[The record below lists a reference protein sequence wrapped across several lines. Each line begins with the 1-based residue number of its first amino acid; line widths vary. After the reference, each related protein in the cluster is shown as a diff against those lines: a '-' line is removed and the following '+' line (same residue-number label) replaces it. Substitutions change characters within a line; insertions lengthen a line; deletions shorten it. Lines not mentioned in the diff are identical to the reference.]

1 MPCLHWTEWRSGRLR
16 FLERQLFPRHFV
28 DHQLASV
35 ADASARNHC
44 SEFSIFR
51 VLALGCARSRQ
62 FSGIFTISRKFGP
75 VISKVKCIN
84 LALQGGSAH
93 GAFTWGVLD
102 RLIEEPRIEVEG
114 VSATSAGAMNATV
127 MAHGLTTGG
136 RKGAREALEEFWL
149 GVARVSAP
157 LGVLQLFEIVSRF
170 LSPYQVNPFNYSPLR
185 RLVRDVVDFERLR
198 QGSAMKLFVSAT
210 NVRTGK
216 IRVFTDKEITADCV
230 LASACLPFL
239 YQAIEVDG
247 EHYWDGGY
255 MGNPALFPLIYS
267 CASRDVLIVHVNP
280 IERPNK
286 PTSANEIMNRVN
298 EISFNSSLMREMRA
312 VAFVTKLIDD
322 GKLSPGDAKRVLIHA
337 VCADD
342 VMRGLGAASKLNADG
357 GFLRRLR
364 ALGRERAQAWID
376 RHFDDLGS
384 RSTVDI
390 GAAYL

>member
-1 MPCLHWTEWRSGRLR
+1 MSAAIDLHPAKPSPE
-16 FLERQLFPRHFV
+16 
-28 DHQLASV
+28 
-35 ADASARNHC
+35 
-44 SEFSIFR
+44 SI
-51 VLALGCARSRQ
+51 AC
-62 FSGIFTISRKFGP
+62 KFGP
-75 VISKVKCIN
+75 AISEVKRVS

-102 RLIEEPRIEVEG
+102 RLLEEPRIEVEG
-114 VSATSAGAMNATV
+114 VSATSAGAMNAAV

-149 GVARVSAP
+149 GVARISAP
-157 LGVLQLFEIVSRF
+157 FGALQLFELVSRF
-170 LSPYQVNPFNYSPLR
+170 LSPYQLNPFNYNPLR
-185 RLVRDVVDFERLR
+185 QLIQRVIDFERLR
-198 QGSAMKLFVSAT
+198 QDSAIKLFLSAT

-216 IRVFTDKEITADCV
+216 IKVFADKEITADCV

-239 YQAIEVDG
+239 YHAVEVDG

-267 CASRDVLIVHVNP
+267 CQSRDVLIVHVNP
-280 IERPNK
+280 IERPDT
-286 PTSANEIMNRVN
+286 PTNAREIMNRVN

-322 GKLSPGDAKRVLIHA
+322 GKLSQSDAKRVLIHS

-342 VMRGLGAASKLNADG
+342 VMCGLGAASKLNADV
-357 GFLRRLR
+357 GFLRQLR
-364 ALGRERAQAWID
+364 ALGRERAKAWID
-376 RHFDDLGS
+376 DHFDDLGS

-390 GAAYL
+390 RAAYL

>member
-1 MPCLHWTEWRSGRLR
+1 
-16 FLERQLFPRHFV
+16 
-28 DHQLASV
+28 
-35 ADASARNHC
+35 
-44 SEFSIFR
+44 
-51 VLALGCARSRQ
+51 
-62 FSGIFTISRKFGP
+62 
-75 VISKVKCIN
+75 
-84 LALQGGSAH
+84 
-93 GAFTWGVLD
+93 
-102 RLIEEPRIEVEG
+102 
-114 VSATSAGAMNATV
+114 
-127 MAHGLTTGG
+127 
-136 RKGAREALEEFWL
+136 
-149 GVARVSAP
+149 
-157 LGVLQLFEIVSRF
+157 
-170 LSPYQVNPFNYSPLR
+170 
-185 RLVRDVVDFERLR
+185 
-198 QGSAMKLFVSAT
+198 
-210 NVRTGK
+210 VRTGK
-216 IRVFTDKEITADCV
+216 IKVFTDKEITADCV

-280 IERPNK
+280 IERPDK

-342 VMRGLGAASKLNADG
+342 VMRGLGPASKLNADG
-357 GFLRRLR
+357 GFLRQLR